1 MIRESE
7 FKAPWWLSNAHLQTI
22 YSSVFRKVP
31 VCQIRSE
38 KIELHDGDFIELNW
52 LDEGDF
58 DAQSP
63 IFLLL
68 HGLEGSVDSHYI
80 RSMMH
85 TAKERGWRAVTMHF
99 RSCGKELNRLPR
111 SYHSGD
117 TGDLGEILK
126 VIRAEHPDVHLLATG
141 YSLGGNVLL
150 KYLGEQGDNSLIDYA
165 AAVSVPFLLAPS
177 SQRLDRGFSK
187 AYRNRLLS
195 ELKEKVKRKFA
206 NDKALEINMDDVDSI
221 NTFFQFDQLFTAPLH
236 GFKDAID
243 YYHKA
248 SSRQFLKSIRKP
260 TLILHSADDPFM
272 THEVIPTSEELADC
286 VTLEL
291 SQQGGHVGF
300 LTGKYPWDTKFY
312 VDDRIPSWF
321 DKRLKY
327 EAE

>member
-31 VCQIRSE
+31 ICQIRAE
-38 KIELHDGDFIELNW
+38 KIELSDGDFIELNW
-52 LDEGDF
+52 LDEGEF
-58 DAQSP
+58 DSSSP

-85 TAKERGWRAVTMHF
+85 AAKEHGWRAVTMHF

-117 TGDLGEILK
+117 TGDLGEVLK
-126 VIRAEHPDVHLLATG
+126 VIKAEYKDVPFLATG

-150 KYLGEQGDNSLIDYA
+150 KYLGEQGEKSLIDYA
-165 AAVSVPFLLAPS
+165 AAISVPFLLAPS

-195 ELKEKVKRKFA
+195 ELKDKVKRKFA
-206 NDKALEINMDDVDSI
+206 NDKVLEINMDDVDSI

-243 YYHKA
+243 YYQKA

-272 THEVIPTSEELADC
+272 TKEVIPTPEEIADC

-312 VDDRIPSWF
+312 VDERIPSWF
-321 DKRLKY
+321 EKRLY
-327 EAE
+327 HEVE